1 MAEQYIKQKKYSRIV
16 GMSHT
21 PYDRSA
27 PKEYCKPEGAHD
39 LAEPDGHINLSGP
52 NVEPVLYPYET
63 SDKQVKRKKLC
74 IPPRRLAFCGGGV
87 RCVAH
92 VGVLKALK
100 ANGLL
105 RCVKEVTGIS
115 AGAFFALLYV
125 LEYTVEQMELLATE
139 MDFTN
144 LGTIDPEDI
153 LLFPLTFGLN
163 SGEAIGR
170 LITSVL
176 KQKGFSPDVTLAE
189 LSKGRIKF
197 RCYATELQT
206 TSIKEMSAKATPDMK
221 VVAAVRAS
229 MSFPL
234 MFSPVKDGN
243 SLLVDGGLLHNM
255 PLVFLKEQEIQ
266 ETLCVFFAVKPR
278 LVIEPVEEVLD
289 FVKYMYEAAIDMRN
303 RPYLKKY
310 RDRLII
316 VNTDE
321 CNGLNFSESRDNRVS
336 LIELAYK
343 TTEDF
348 LFHNRTPRRRFS
360 VS

>member
-1 MAEQYIKQKKYSRIV
+1 
-16 GMSHT
+16 MSHT
-21 PYDRSA
+21 PYDKSA
-27 PKEYCKPEGAHD
+27 LKGYCKPEGGHGP
-39 LAEPDGHINLSGP
+39 AEPDGHINPSGP
-52 NVEPVLYPYET
+52 NVELVLCPSET
-63 SDKQVKRKKLC
+63 SAKQVKRKKVF
-74 IPPRRLAFCGGGV
+74 IPPRRLAFCGGGI

-92 VGVLKALK
+92 VGVIKALK

-105 RCVKEVTGIS
+105 TCVKEVTGIS

-125 LEYTVEQMELLATE
+125 LEYTVEQMERLATE
-139 MDFTN
+139 MDFSTM
-144 LGTIDPEDI
+144 GAIDPEDI

-163 SGEAIGR
+163 SGEGIER
-170 LITSVL
+170 LVASVL
-176 KQKGFSPDVTLAE
+176 KQKGFSADVTLEE
-189 LSKGRIKF
+189 LSKTTIKF

-206 TSIKEMSAKATPDMK
+206 TRIREMSARATPDMK
-221 VVAAVRAS
+221 VITAVRAS

-234 MFSPVKDGN
+234 MFSPVKEGN
-243 SLLVDGGLLHNM
+243 ALLVDGGLLHNM
-255 PLVFLKEQEIQ
+255 PLVFLTEEEIQ

-278 LVIEPVEEVLD
+278 VTVKPVEEVLD
-289 FVKYMYEAAIDMRN
+289 FVKYLYEAGIDMRN

-321 CNGLNFSESRDNRVS
+321 SNGLNFSESKDNRAA

-343 TTEDF
+343 TTESF
-348 LFHNRTPRRRFS
+348 LSCHRKPGRRFS

>member
-1 MAEQYIKQKKYSRIV
+1 MQ
-16 GMSHT
+16 
-21 PYDRSA
+21 
-27 PKEYCKPEGAHD
+27 
-39 LAEPDGHINLSGP
+39 
-52 NVEPVLYPYET
+52 
-63 SDKQVKRKKLC
+63 

-92 VGVLKALK
+92 VGVLKSLK
-100 ANGLL
+100 ANNLL
-105 RCVKEVTGIS
+105 TCVKEVTGIS

-125 LEYTVEQMELLATE
+125 LEYTIEQMERLATE
-139 MDFTN
+139 MDFST

-163 SGEAIGR
+163 SGEGIER
-170 LITSVL
+170 LIASIL
-176 KQKGFSPDVTLAE
+176 RQKGFNPDVTLGQ
-189 LSKGRIKF
+189 LTGIKF

-206 TSIKEMSAKATPDMK
+206 TKIKEMSARATPDMK
-221 VVAAVRAS
+221 VIAAVRAS

-234 MFSPVKDGN
+234 MFSPVKEGD
-243 SLLVDGGLLHNM
+243 SLLVDGGLLHNL
-255 PLVFLKEQEIQ
+255 PLVFLTEQEIQ

-278 LVIEPVEEVLD
+278 SVAQPVEEVLD

-303 RPYLKKY
+303 RPYMKKY

-316 VNTDE
+316 VNTDDF
-321 CNGLNFSESRDNRVS
+321 NGLNFSETKDNRAS

-343 TTEDF
+343 TTEEF
-348 LFHNRTPRRRFS
+348 LIYSRKPGRRFS